1 MALHNHPHRPRRSR
15 LLRGLA
21 ALVTSGAL
29 VLAVATAAAAAPVG
43 VPVASP
49 NTIAAWGYNY
59 FGQATAPAG
68 SAFTAV
74 AGGDSHSLALKADGT
89 ITAWGHNAYGQATA
103 PTGNDYTAIAAGGT
117 HSLALKA
124 NGTITAWG
132 NNNHGQATAPAGNDY
147 TAIAA
152 STNHSLA
159 LKADGTIT
167 AWGRNNYG
175 QATAPAGS
183 GHIAIAAGGAHS
195 VALTSNGTIKAW
207 GNNSFGQLNIPAG
220 SGYKAIAAGT
230 NHSLALKADGTI
242 TTWGYNGDGQSAV
255 PGGSGYTAIAAG
267 THSLALN
274 AAGTIKAW
282 GYNGDGQTTAPTSS
296 GYTAI
301 AAGLSHSLALKP
313 PAPAAPAF
321 VDAGP
326 VTVNGIAGTELT
338 HTFAVT
344 GNPTP
349 TVTATGLPT
358 GLTLSPAG
366 VLTGT
371 PTTTGTFPV
380 TVTATNGVG
389 TPATLTVTLTI
400 TAAPAAPA
408 FTDTAPVALDAVVG
422 TALTREFPVTGN
434 PTPTVTVIDPAKLP
448 TGMTFTNGALSGT
461 PTTAGTYT
469 FILQATNGVG
479 TPTTLTVTL
488 TIAAAPAAPA
498 FTDTAPVALDAV
510 VGTALTREFPVTG
523 NPTPTVTV
531 IDPATLPAGM
541 TFTDGT
547 LTGAPTTSGVYPFTL
562 KAASSTSPDA
572 ALEVT
577 VTVAAAPAAPAF
589 VDAGP
594 VTVNGIAGTEL
605 THTFAVTGNPTPTV
619 TATGLPTGL
628 TLSPAGV
635 LTGTPTTAGS
645 FPFTVTADNGAG
657 SPATLTVTLT
667 IAAAPAAPMFT
678 DAGPVTLNAVVGKA
692 LSREFTVTG
701 NPSPTVTVVD
711 PATLPTGMTF
721 TNGMLSGTP
730 TVAGTYTFILNATNG
745 VNPDL
750 TLTVT
755 VDVTDAPST
764 PGGNLFGSLEQIF
777 GFGS

>member
-1 MALHNHPHRPRRSR
+1 MALLDHPRRPHRSR
-15 LLRGLA
+15 FLRGLA
-21 ALVTSGAL
+21 ALVASGAL
-29 VLAVATAAAAAPVG
+29 VLAVATAAAATPVG
-43 VPVASP
+43 VPVTSP

-59 FGQATAPAG
+59 FGQATAPDG

-74 AGGDSHSLALKADGT
+74 AGGEAHSLALKADGT
-89 ITAWGHNAYGQATA
+89 ITAWGNNAYGQATA
-103 PTGNDYTAIAAGGT
+103 PAGSGYIAIAAGGT
-117 HSLALKA
+117 HSVALTA
-124 NGTITAWG
+124 N
-132 NNNHGQATAPAGNDY
+132 
-147 TAIAA
+147 
-152 STNHSLA
+152 
-159 LKADGTIT
+159 GTIT

-175 QATAPAGS
+175 QTTAPAGS
-183 GHIAIAAGGAHS
+183 GYTAIAAGTNHSLALTADGTITAWGRNNLGQATAPTGSGYTAIAAGGAHS
-195 VALTSNGTIKAW
+195 VALTANGTIKAW

-230 NHSLALKADGTI
+230 NHSLALNANGTI

-267 THSLALN
+267 THSLALT
-274 AAGTIKAW
+274 ADGTIKAW
-282 GYNGDGQTTAPTSS
+282 GYNGDGQTTAPAGS

-344 GNPTP
+344 GIPTP

-380 TVTATNGVG
+380 TVTADNGVG
-389 TPATLTVTLTI
+389 NPAALTVTLTVA
-400 TAAPAAPA
+400 AAPAAPV
-408 FTDTAPVALDAVVG
+408 FTDAGPVTLNAVVG
-422 TALTREFPVTGN
+422 TALSREFTVTGN
-434 PTPTVTVIDPAKLP
+434 PTPTVTVIDPSKLP

-469 FILQATNGVG
+469 FTLEAANGIG

-488 TIAAAPAAPA
+488 TVAAAPAAPA

-510 VGTALTREFPVTG
+510 VGTALTREFTVTG

-531 IDPATLPAGM
+531 VDPAKLPIGM
-541 TFTDGT
+541 TFTNGT
-547 LTGAPTTSGVYPFTL
+547 LTGAPTASGVYPFTL
-562 KAASSTSPDA
+562 KAASSTAPDA
-572 ALEVT
+572 TLEVT
-577 VTVAAAPAAPAF
+577 VTVVAAPAAPAF

-594 VTVNGIAGTEL
+594 VTANGIAGTEL

-635 LTGTPTTAGS
+635 LTGTPTAAGS
-645 FPFTVTADNGAG
+645 FPFTVTADNGVG
-657 SPATLTVTLT
+657 TPASLTVTLEV
-667 IAAAPAAPMFT
+667 AAAPSAPIFT
-678 DAGPVTLNAVVGKA
+678 DAGPVTLNAVVGTA

-701 NPSPTVTVVD
+701 NPTPTVTVVD
-711 PATLPTGMTF
+711 QSTLPTGMTF
-721 TNGMLSGTP
+721 TNGVLSGTP
-730 TVAGTYTFILNATNG
+730 TIAGTYTFTLEAANG

-764 PGGNLFGSLEQIF
+764 PEENLFGSLEQIF

>member
-1 MALHNHPHRPRRSR
+1 M
-15 LLRGLA
+15 
-21 ALVTSGAL
+21 
-29 VLAVATAAAAAPVG
+29 PVG
-43 VPVASP
+43 SP

-68 SAFTAV
+68 NAFTAV
-74 AGGDSHSLALKADGT
+74 AGGGSHSLALKADGT
-89 ITAWGHNAYGQATA
+89 ITAWGYNAFGQTTA
-103 PTGNDYTAIAAGGT
+103 PTGSGYTAVAAG
-117 HSLALKA
+117 
-124 NGTITAWG
+124 
-132 NNNHGQATAPAGNDY
+132 D
-147 TAIAA
+147 
-152 STNHSLA
+152 NHSLA
-159 LKADGTIT
+159 LTADGTIT
-167 AWGRNNYG
+167 AWGRNNYE
-175 QATAPAGS
+175 QATAPTGS
-183 GHIAIAAGGAHS
+183 GYKAIAAGTNHSLALTADGTIKAWGRNNYEQATAPTGSGYKAIAAGGAHS
-195 VALTSNGTIKAW
+195 VALTTNGTIKAW

-220 SGYKAIAAGT
+220 SGYIAVAAGT
-230 NHSLALKADGTI
+230 NHSLALTANGTI

-274 AAGTIKAW
+274 AAGAIKAW
-282 GYNGDGQTTAPTSS
+282 GYNGDGQATAPTGS

-344 GNPTP
+344 GIPTP

-371 PTTTGTFPV
+371 PSAAGTF
-380 TVTATNGVG
+380 TLTLAADNGVG
-389 TPATLTVTLTI
+389 TPATLTVTLELA
-400 TAAPAAPA
+400 AAPTAPA
-408 FTDTAPVALDAVVG
+408 FTDAGPVTLNAVVG
-422 TALTREFPVTGN
+422 NALSREFTVTGN

-448 TGMTFTNGALSGT
+448 TGMTFTGGVLSGT

-469 FILQATNGVG
+469 FTIQAANGVG
-479 TPTTLTVTL
+479 TATTLTVTL
-488 TIAAAPAAPA
+488 TVAAAPAAPA
-498 FTDTAPVALDAV
+498 FTDTAPVALDGV
-510 VGTALTREFPVTG
+510 VGTSLTREFPVTG

-531 IDPATLPAGM
+531 VDPATLPAGM
-541 TFTDGT
+541 TFTDGV
-547 LTGAPTTSGVYPFTL
+547 LSGAPTTPGVYPFTL
-562 KAASSTSPDA
+562 KAASSTTPDA
-572 ALEVT
+572 TLEVT
-577 VTVAAAPAAPAF
+577 VTIVAAPAAPAF

-635 LTGTPTTAGS
+635 LTGTPTAAGS
-645 FPFTVTADNGAG
+645 FPFTVTADNGVG
-657 SPATLTVTLT
+657 TPASLTVTLEV
-667 IAAAPAAPMFT
+667 AAAPTAPMFT

-701 NPSPTVTVVD
+701 NPTPTVTVVEQS
-711 PATLPTGMTF
+711 TLPTGMTF
-721 TNGMLSGTP
+721 TNGVLSGTP
-730 TVAGTYTFILNATNG
+730 TVAGTYMFILQAANG